1 MADKAIE
8 FNEDAARR
16 IEAVYLTPDV
26 VEQRCRT
33 LRALN
38 LRPGER
44 VLDVGSG
51 PGLLLREM
59 AAIVGAEG
67 SVVGFDMSASMLA
80 MAGARC
86 ADQPWVSLQEG
97 NASTLP
103 FEDADFAAVVA
114 TQVYEYV
121 ADIPSAFAELYRVT
135 APGGRLVIVDTDY
148 DSWVVNTLDSE
159 RFRRIRDAWDE
170 HFVHGDLPRK
180 MIPHLRD
187 AGFETVNQEVIP
199 MFNTE
204 YHSNTYSYGIVAFI
218 AQFVA
223 GRGEVTAEE
232 AQAWKTEM
240 ETLGKQGGYFFS
252 LNRYQ
257 FTARKPGSIL
267 IPISQQGK
275 RVHKTGKT

>member
-1 MADKAIE
+1 MADKAIDFDE
-8 FNEDAARR
+8 EAARR

-38 LRPGER
+38 LRLGER

-59 AAIVGAEG
+59 AAIVGGEG
-67 SVVGFDMSASMLA
+67 SAVGFDMSVAMLD
-80 MAGARC
+80 MARARC
-86 ADQPWVSLQEG
+86 ADQPWVSIREG
-97 NASTLP
+97 DAGALP
-103 FEDADFAAVVA
+103 FEDADFDAVVS

-121 ADIPSAFAELYRVT
+121 ADIPGAFAELYRVT
-135 APGGRLVIVDTDY
+135 APGGRAVIVDTDY
-148 DSWVVNTLDSE
+148 DSWVVNSVDPE

-204 YHSNTYSYGIVAFI
+204 YHSNTYSCGMVELI
-218 AQFVA
+218 AQFAA

-232 AQAWKTEM
+232 ARAWKTEM
-240 ETLGKQGGYFFS
+240 ETLGKQGAYFFS

-257 FTARKPGSIL
+257 FTARKPG
-267 IPISQQGK
+267 
-275 RVHKTGKT
+275 